1 MLITQAGGE
10 EELQASPDGLGTV
23 VPTFTPSQFERV
35 ISTRA
40 SVSSVERRQRAMQ
53 VLVLVLSR
61 TESSCTKGMKIRYS
75 QRTAACCPQDF
86 TSQPAS
92 AVRRK

>member
-1 MLITQAGGE
+1 MLITRAGGE

-53 VLVLVLSR
+53 VLVLVLSW
-61 TESSCTKGMKIRYS
+61 TEINCTKGMKIIYS
-75 QRTAACCPQDF
+75 QRTTACCLQDV
-86 TSQPAS
+86 TSNPAS
-92 AVRRK
+92 AVHRK